1 MSILLSTFYSNDEMR
16 TSLVYLVEE
25 RQYEVITMDS
35 YNGREK
41 ITKFESRQQAEDFAE
56 DWVL

>member
-41 ITKFESRQQAEDFAE
+41 ITKFESRQLAEDFAE